1 MGKILSLCFRGSLHA
16 ASKAQ
21 CGNLK
26 NVPNKKAFIKQNQR
40 QFPNLKKQQ
49 EGRSIFCEIIFPN
62 FGHSEMPASS
72 MNDEENCEKMS
83 EKLSDHQRKTLDHSD

>member
-1 MGKILSLCFRGSLHA
+1 M
-16 ASKAQ
+16 
-21 CGNLK
+21 
-26 NVPNKKAFIKQNQR
+26 KKK
-40 QFPNLKKQQ
+40 Q
-49 EGRSIFCEIIFPN
+49 EGRFIFCEIIFHY

>member
-1 MGKILSLCFRGSLHA
+1 MNQNWKE
-16 ASKAQ
+16 SKN
-21 CGNLK
+21 G
-26 NVPNKKAFIKQNQR
+26 
-40 QFPNLKKQQ
+40 KKQAKS
-49 EGRSIFCEIIFPN
+49 RFIFCEIIFHD